1 MGSDAEWSSSYS
13 EEGTAAR
20 ANSGHWSE
28 IKIVPRIQNWK
39 LWFAVPQTKIDLTRG
54 VLTLACQGEGEV
66 NVPLVRTICLF
77 GHSCVTN
84 CHWQFQKRKTIIES
98 WFEYLLASNYEN
110 YLKTENQK
118 LFLDVVTLD
127 NYFVH
132 SCTMM
137 ISWNTLL
144 SNYFKLEII
153 HFRRVNN
160 AF

>member
-1 MGSDAEWSSSYS
+1 MGSTMGSDAEWSSSYS

-77 GHSCVTN
+77 GHSCVIK
-84 CHWQFQKRKTIIES
+84 CHWQFPKRKR
-98 WFEYLLASNYEN
+98 LLNHD
-110 YLKTENQK
+110 LQFCMK
-118 LFLDVVTLD
+118 LILLYKGSARWGRYMFRKCLWREVNKFLNKCHQIDGD
-127 NYFVH
+127 YD
-132 SCTMM
+132 SK
-137 ISWNTLL
+137 WG
-144 SNYFKLEII
+144 
-153 HFRRVNN
+153 
-160 AF
+160 A